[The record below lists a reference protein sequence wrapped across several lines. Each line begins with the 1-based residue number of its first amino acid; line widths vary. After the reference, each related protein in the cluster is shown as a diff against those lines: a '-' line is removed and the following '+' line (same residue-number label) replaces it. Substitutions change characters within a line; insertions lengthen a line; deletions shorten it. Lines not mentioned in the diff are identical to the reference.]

1 MKNKGKTP
9 NDVFFVVS
17 SIPNYTKN
25 SKNLQNYVKKLSQ
38 RIFLKTTYI
47 GVNNQ
52 EIFIPRFSYFIDE
65 SGMTVASFK
74 SLKSKRQLEEEIENY
89 IKDFE
94 YFNDF
99 EDGQTDKDIVTFG
112 YRKGDLYIQSYTV
125 VDEMFYRRIYITY

>member
-1 MKNKGKTP
+1 MKKIYILIILILL
-9 NDVFFVVS
+9 FVVLF
-17 SIPNYTKN
+17 IVCATPLFTNKT
-25 SKNLQNYVKKLSQ
+25 
-38 RIFLKTTYI
+38 FLKTTYI